1 VVGGMASN
9 HPLLKNANNCHSER
23 NEVKR
28 RISSSIQI
36 LSVQ

>member
-1 VVGGMASN
+1 VVGYLPPT